1 MIYIDPPY
9 NTDSGGFVYQDDRK
23 FTPKQFSSLANIS
36 LDEADRILNEADRI
50 LKFTAKGSN
59 SHSA

>member
-9 NTDSGGFVYQDDRK
+9 NSDSGGFVYQDDRK

-36 LDEADRILNEADRI
+36 QDEADRI